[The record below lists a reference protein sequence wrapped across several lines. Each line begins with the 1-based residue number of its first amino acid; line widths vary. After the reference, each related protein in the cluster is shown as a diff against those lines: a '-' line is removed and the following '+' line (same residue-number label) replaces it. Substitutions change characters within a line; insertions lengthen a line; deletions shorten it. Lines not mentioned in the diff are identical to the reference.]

1 MVAFHVL
8 RRSPNNRFRG
18 QQDELERSKHE
29 DGIPKR
35 IWFAAI
41 KLTFELVSDD
51 DVRSAVSLLNN
62 FRLDRAE
69 ILGDGYDVSKSPCY
83 NFMPHQT
90 PPIQCLEEIV
100 FTPIV
105 KNAIVSYMHGTMSVP
120 STLSWV
126 REI

>member
-1 MVAFHVL
+1 MAFHVL
-8 RRSPNNRFRG
+8 RRTPNNRFHG
-18 QQDELERSKHE
+18 QQDDLERSKHE
-29 DGIPKR
+29 DGISKKK
-35 IWFAAI
+35 IWFTAI
-41 KLTFELVSDD
+41 KLTFKLVSDD
-51 DVRSAVSLLNN
+51 DVRLAVSLLNH

-69 ILGDGYDVSKSPCY
+69 ILRDGYEVSKSLCY

-90 PPIQCLEEIV
+90 LPTQCLEEIV

-105 KNAIVSYMHGTMSVP
+105 KNAIVSYMHGMMSVS